1 MLQINKNENNE
12 ITGQN
17 NFSDIGVGVGNYNL
31 NNININKD
39 NNEINSN
46 EILAYN
52 SDNDVMNKKEFIT
65 SERISNNII
74 NSKLNKIKKENKNN
88 KIRTTKIENK
98 NNNLMNQMKS
108 GKIMKSYNEGKNTN
122 HEIIVKDKMS
132 KTKENFAKKKIHKN
146 NTMKLSR
153 LNKNI
158 DYNNPLNMRLD
169 YSNSSTTI
177 SKTLNKSY
185 KSSMHK
191 IKNKSKI
198 EKNEIIQDNANDK
211 ECFEFNIPNKYLN
224 QDSKVIKS
232 LNKEGKIINIYSNNK
247 VEVIFKSGVKKEVF
261 EDGYQIVH
269 FSNGDLKQIFPD
281 GKMIYYFKDSKVTQT
296 TYKNGLQIFKFSNGQ
311 VENHYADGSKQ
322 ITFPDGT
329 IKYIYPN
336 GYEETWD
343 NEKNIQQININL
355 NNNKEVNKLINEE
368 EG

>member
-1 MLQINKNENNE
+1 MQDKHYGTEGLTRLIEY
-12 ITGQN
+12 IQN
-17 NFSDIGVGVGNYNL
+17 DLKFD
-31 NNININKD
+31 NI
-39 NNEINSN
+39 EL
-46 EILAYN
+46 E
-52 SDNDVMNKKEFIT
+52 VF
-65 SERISNNII
+65 SNNLRGIHLY
-74 NSKLNKIKKENKNN
+74 NKLGFKEYK
-88 KIRTTKIENK
+88 REKIENK
-98 NNNLMNQMKS
+98 DIEDIYMR
-108 GKIMKSYNEGKNTN
+108 Y
-122 HEIIVKDKMS
+122 
-132 KTKENFAKKKIHKN
+132 EN
-146 NTMKLSR
+146 KL
-153 LNKNI
+153 
-158 DYNNPLNMRLD
+158 D
-169 YSNSSTTI
+169 
-177 SKTLNKSY
+177 
-185 KSSMHK
+185 
-191 IKNKSKI
+191 
-198 EKNEIIQDNANDK
+198 
-211 ECFEFNIPNKYLN
+211 KYLN

-247 VEVIFKSGVKKEVF
+247 VEVIFNSGVKKEIF

-329 IKYIYPN
+329 IKYIYQN